1 MNASDDREIRAVM
14 AETTDLWIR
23 HEMDAW
29 GAHFTDDA
37 DFIAHGGVWW
47 TSRDDNVD
55 GHKDIPESI
64 ISQKKNYI
72 QEVAT
77 IQAVTPDVA
86 LVHTQWSWPDYLPAA
101 AAGTENR
108 SGVISYV
115 LVKQRGRWLIRAA
128 HNTKRS

>member
-1 MNASDDREIRAVM
+1 MNASDEREIRAVM
-14 AETTDLWIR
+14 TETTDLWIR

-29 GAHFTDDA
+29 GAYFTEDA
-37 DFIAHGGVWW
+37 DFIAHSGVWW
-47 TSRDDNVD
+47 TSRDENVD

-64 ISQKKNYI
+64 VPQKKNYI

-86 LVHTQWSWPDYLPAA
+86 LVHTRWSWPDHLSAA
-101 AAGTENR
+101 AAGIENR

-115 LVKQRGRWLIRAA
+115 LVKRRGRWLIRAA
-128 HNTKRS
+128 HNTRRS